1 MKHSKVLFV
10 CMANVCRSPM
20 AEWIMQ
26 ERIRQGNGQ
35 FENHRIDVRSA
46 GIASH
51 NGSDAS
57 DQALMVMR
65 ERKVDG
71 SRHRAR
77 LINQEIVD
85 WSDLILCMTED
96 QLASL
101 KKSFPDVQDKFY
113 LLTEY
118 CGGSG
123 DIDDPSGKPTR
134 AFEDCA
140 LQLDGLIGSVLERIK

>member
-20 AEWIMQ
+20 AEWIMK
-26 ERIRQGNGQ
+26 ESIRQSNGQ
-35 FENHRIDVRSA
+35 FENHRIDVGSA
-46 GIASH
+46 GIAAL

-77 LINQEIVD
+77 RINQEIID
-85 WSDLILCMTED
+85 WSDYIFCMTED
-96 QLASL
+96 QVASL
-101 KKSFPDVQDKFY
+101 EKSFPHVNNKFH
-113 LLTEY
+113 LLTQY

-123 DIDDPSGKPTR
+123 DIVDPSGK
-134 AFEDCA
+134 
-140 LQLDGLIGSVLERIK
+140 